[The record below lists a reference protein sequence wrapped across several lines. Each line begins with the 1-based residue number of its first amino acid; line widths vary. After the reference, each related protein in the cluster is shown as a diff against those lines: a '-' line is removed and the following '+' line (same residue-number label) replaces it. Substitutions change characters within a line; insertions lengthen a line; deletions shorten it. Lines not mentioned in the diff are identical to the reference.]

1 MRLLLSI
8 LPLPFALS
16 LSLFPELGNLQV
28 LPIVLVFAFG
38 AIIGTISHMY
48 WLLVLTREKEF
59 YKRFYS
65 ETSLKPFKNPRD
77 LQKKHTKILLPFYV
91 FGALMLVILIF
102 VFGIF
107 DLTFAYSL
115 PFILGAMQGVP
126 ISYHLMLRGIL

>member
-16 LSLFPELGNLQV
+16 LSLFPELGDLQL

-38 AIIGTISHMY
+38 AVVGTITHMY
-48 WLLVLTREKEF
+48 WLLVLTKETKF
-59 YKRFYS
+59 YKKFYDES
-65 ETSLKPFKNPRD
+65 VLKPHKNSIE

-91 FGALMLVILIF
+91 FGALIFVILVF

-107 DLTFAYSL
+107 DLSFAYSL